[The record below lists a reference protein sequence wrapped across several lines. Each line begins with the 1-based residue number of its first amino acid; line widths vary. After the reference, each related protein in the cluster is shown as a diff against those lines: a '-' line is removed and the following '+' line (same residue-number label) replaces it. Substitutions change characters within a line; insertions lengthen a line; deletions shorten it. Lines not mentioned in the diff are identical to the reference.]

1 MFSFSYFVSCVVA
14 VVVVVIICIIIVIR
28 VVVVV
33 ALSHIYKQY
42 YQQQYNALIHGGE
55 YLFSGGVNSDR
66 DALKRVCKWVRSII
80 IIMNIMVI
88 WIDFYCYIISLVNK
102 LFRIFISVF
111 LFVQNSFQLFSS
123 ILAYLGAEERQ
134 RESVIVI
141 YGYLLVLVSII
152 FVIV

>member
-42 YQQQYNALIHGGE
+42 YQQQYNALTHGGE
-55 YLFSGGVNSDR
+55 YLFSGGVDSDC
-66 DALKRVCKWVRSII
+66 DALKRVCKWVWSII
-80 IIMNIMVI
+80 IIINIMVI

-111 LFVQNSFQLFSS
+111 FVCSVLISIVFQYSRIS
-123 ILAYLGAEERQ
+123 WSRRETER
-134 RESVIVI
+134 VIVI

-152 FVIV
+152 FVIA